1 MLNSDQIVCFITNSN
16 RVVSYTN
23 AKITIIFEKG
33 NCTSIQLILLQKY
46 DNAIMSSMRTYLS
59 EICCF

>member
-1 MLNSDQIVCFITNSN
+1 MSAN
-16 RVVSYTN
+16 
-23 AKITIIFEKG
+23 ITIIFEKG

-46 DNAIMSSMRTYLS
+46 DNAIMSSMSTYLS